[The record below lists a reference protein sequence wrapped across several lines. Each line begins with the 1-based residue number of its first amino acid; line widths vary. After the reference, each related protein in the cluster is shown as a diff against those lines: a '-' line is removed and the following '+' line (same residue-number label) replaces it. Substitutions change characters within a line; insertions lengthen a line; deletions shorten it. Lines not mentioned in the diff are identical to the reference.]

1 MILKHCH
8 FILKRKN
15 FYKKRKRKRKQARVF
30 MSLNKTNNGPQI
42 QDRRR
47 RFDFDRPKPKKQSH
61 ISITTPHGSWSGI
74 FHSTRHFDMN
84 HRMRLLPNIQRSG
97 SEYAKQEKDICLSAR
112 PYSNQSKGSNSS
124 PLFGFVL
131 ILKKEKD

>member
-8 FILKRKN
+8 FILKREKKLNKN
-15 FYKKRKRKRKQARVF
+15 TQKKEQARVF

-42 QDRRR
+42 RDRRR

-74 FHSTRHFDMN
+74 FHSARHFDVN
-84 HRMRLLPNIQRSG
+84 HRMRLLPNVQRSG
-97 SEYAKQEKDICLSAR
+97 SNIPSKRKIFVSLPDPILISQRARIPLYSLVLS
-112 PYSNQSKGSNSS
+112 
-124 PLFGFVL
+124 
-131 ILKKEKD
+131 

>member
-42 QDRRR
+42 RDRRR

-74 FHSTRHFDMN
+74 FHSARHFDVN
-84 HRMRLLPNIQRSG
+84 HRMRLLPNVQRSG
-97 SEYAKQEKDICLSAR
+97 SNIPSKRKIFVSLPDPILISQRARIPLYSLVLS
-112 PYSNQSKGSNSS
+112 
-124 PLFGFVL
+124 
-131 ILKKEKD
+131 